1 MNSPLLLLS
10 ALSAFACM
18 ACQPRT
24 QAARTPNEREA
35 TPEQVVH
42 PTAPRGLRIIAEPVE
57 PAAASPET
65 RYAVLHRDADTDR
78 YQRLP
83 ATLPHAHEG
92 FVPRATHSA
101 VIAGLLFEAVA
112 AQDGTGDA
120 TDAQSMT
127 LRVSARPSTQP
138 SAAASPVDAAVR
150 AMHVALPQPCTQT
163 EPALLQADSAQVHA
177 LLRCPKQGYALLI
190 HLGPNGQVT
199 GSRSVPAAADATLY
213 LHQPDGDYLA
223 VARQVL
229 RVPHE
234 PADALP
240 IIGTVPPPGGG
251 SDTRQLVRSNDLLL
265 ILDGAAGRV
274 IAMDAQRMG
283 WRYEKRFYSQGT
295 VTRMRAVMTQPD
307 HLLLVT
313 AEDTRQGTQLFA
325 TPIVLSDTSAQPPQR
340 WLLGTVQ
347 RADHELLPIAT
358 SDGGGAALLYSRS
371 SASGTA
377 LVMRR
382 LTP

>member
-1 MNSPLLLLS
+1 MNSSLLLLS

-42 PTAPRGLRIIAEPVE
+42 STAPRGLHIVAEPVE
-57 PAAASPET
+57 PAAAGPEW
-65 RYAVLHRDADTDR
+65 RYVVLHRDADSDR
-78 YQRLP
+78 FLRLP
-83 ATLPHAHEG
+83 AMLPRAAEG

-101 VIAGLLFEAVA
+101 VVAGLLFEAVA
-112 AQDGTGDA
+112 TQDGGNDSA
-120 TDAQSMT
+120 NAQSMT
-127 LRVSARPSTQP
+127 LRVSAYPTEKP
-138 SAAASPVDAAVR
+138 SAAARAIEPAVR
-150 AMHVALPQPCTQT
+150 TIHVALPQPCTQT
-163 EPALLQADSAQVHA
+163 EPALLQADGAQVHA

-190 HLGPNGQVT
+190 RLDTQGQVK
-199 GSRSVPAAADATLY
+199 GSRRVPAAADATLY

-229 RVPHE
+229 RVPQE

-251 SDTRQLVRSNDLLL
+251 SDTRQLIRSNDLLL

-295 VTRMRAVMTQPD
+295 VTRLRAVMTQPD
-307 HLLLVT
+307 RLLLVT

-340 WLLGTVQ
+340 WLLGFVQ
-347 RADHELLPIAT
+347 RADHELLAIAA

-371 SASGTA
+371 DASGAA